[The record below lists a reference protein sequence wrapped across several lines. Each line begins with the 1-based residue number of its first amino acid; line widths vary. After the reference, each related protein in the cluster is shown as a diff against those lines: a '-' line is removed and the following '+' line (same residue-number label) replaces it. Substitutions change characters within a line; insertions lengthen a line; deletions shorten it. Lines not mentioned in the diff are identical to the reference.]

1 MQVARLFINKYLFLS
16 LGMIL
21 ALLSVFLLFSSA
33 AAQEGVIEID
43 TSPDMIP
50 VLSVIHNNTSLQIS
64 ATDNNLNANSWQ
76 NVGPLTYEPD
86 CELDNLNYRAASAA
100 NAQVV
105 LTESDNGSW
114 YCFKVADGDD
124 NVGYAKYRVTD
135 VVIAVEVVEEEQET
149 EEIEET
155 EDMSEPVAAPLISL
169 KQIMNNVL
177 QAASSVEL
185 VDPVWQV
192 LIVASV
198 ADCSFDAFERAH
210 PAQIGHS
217 SRVSGLTGHDNGNLY
232 CFRVSDSG
240 LSYGYGVIQVSG
252 LAAPVQSAP
261 VISNGSPDSDDSDSR
276 QDSDE
281 QEMDDDDEDDDDE
294 EEDDDKE
301 DDDDDAAGSKGDE
314 DDDNL
319 NLRLIGGAIVAV
331 GVLALIGVFVFSKK
345 QSDSQED
352 EDDAEDKEL

>member
-21 ALLSVFLLFSSA
+21 ALLSVFLLSSSA

-76 NVGPLTYEPD
+76 NVGPLTYEPN

-114 YCFKVADGDD
+114 YCFKVADGDG

-169 KQIMNNVL
+169 EQMNNVL

-252 LAAPVQSAP
+252 LAAPVQSVP

-281 QEMDDDDEDDDDE
+281 QEMDDDDEDD
-294 EEDDDKE
+294 EEDDDA
-301 DDDDDAAGSKGDE
+301 AAGSKGDE

-345 QSDSQED
+345 QSDSR